1 MSELIVIGYD
11 DHKVATKAFK
21 VVQALRDDHV
31 VELKGLAVV
40 RVDED
45 GETHVDTPAKREE
58 IALSA
63 TAGALW
69 GMVLGILVLTPG
81 IGVVGAALGG
91 LIGKLTQMGV
101 DNGFRKKVSEL
112 LEPGAAAVV
121 IMASKI
127 TEDRFAAA
135 MEPFGGTVLKTSLPE
150 ESERE
155 LAEQLAGPAS
165 ETTD

>member
-11 DHKVATKAFK
+11 DHAVATKAFK
-21 VVQALRDDHV
+21 AVQALRADHV

-58 IALSA
+58 IAVSA

-69 GMVLGILVLTPG
+69 GMVLGILILTPG
-81 IGVVGAALGG
+81 IGVVGAAIGG

-112 LEPGAAAVV
+112 LEPGSAAVV
-121 IMASKI
+121 ILASKI

-155 LAEQLAGPAS
+155 LAEQLAGPAA
-165 ETTD
+165 ETTG